1 MRNNNLL
8 IRLGVAG
15 AALTGA
21 AGLGLL
27 GLSSAPSALADSC
40 TSTGGGNACPSGIG
54 VAASAS
60 VAVASSTILTL
71 NTTTISFPAATTLPV
86 NVPATVPVTGT
97 VTSND
102 ANGWSVDVE
111 AVSTPGLTG
120 AACGDLVGGS
130 NAAPSGGLDDYLP
143 IATNLRVTGNN
154 GGSGFLTS
162 VATPCGQTTPKA
174 TDTGTG
180 AETISDAYQL
190 SIAATTEQ
198 DTYSTTLNY
207 TIIGN

>member
-1 MRNNNLL
+1 VRNNVL
-8 IRLGVAG
+8 IRFSVAG
-15 AALTGA
+15 AVLSGA
-21 AGLGLL
+21 AGLGLF

-40 TSTGGGNACPSGIG
+40 TSTGGGNACPSAIG

-71 NTTTISFPAATTLPV
+71 NTTSISFPAATTLPT
-86 NVPATVPVTGT
+86 NVAATAPVTGT
-97 VTSND
+97 VPSND
-102 ANGWSVDVE
+102 TNGWSVDVE

-120 AACGDLVGGS
+120 AACGDLVGNS
-130 NAAPSGGLDDYLP
+130 NAAPAGGLNDYLP
-143 IATNLRVTGNN
+143 IATRLQVTGNN

-162 VATPCGQTTPKA
+162 VETPCGQTTPKP

-180 AETISDAYQL
+180 AETISDTYAL
-190 SIAATTEQ
+190 SVAATTEQ